1 MQIWGIFN
9 LWGIIMAAQEKPW
22 GGRFKEATSKKVEA
36 YTESISFD
44 TKMYKQDIMG
54 SKAHAVM
61 LAEQGILKRLKYY
74 AAVLIVFLKKLKA
87 ENLCGNKNLKMCI

>member
-1 MQIWGIFN
+1 
-9 LWGIIMAAQEKPW
+9 MAAQAKPW
-22 GGRFKEATSKKVEA
+22 GGRFKESTSKEVEA

-61 LAEQGILKRLKYY
+61 LAEQGILTREEAEILCKGLDT
-74 AAVLIVFLKKLKA
+74 VLEEI
-87 ENLCGNKNLKMCI
+87 